1 MYKNIS
7 NKSIVSNIVFLL
19 TLIVVGISL
28 VSVVFPVLIIT
39 ITSPYENELNP
50 FEPSPRI
57 FLLIISN
64 TILIGIGFLYYSNKL
79 PKSVSKCFEF
89 ISNFELSRNVTIIA
103 ISVILFIYVVL
114 TLPELFIYE
123 AEQWPDYRLLEHSLK
138 IWPFGE
144 FEEHEIFTELNTRHV
159 KMFLLYISHNI
170 FQNIKILPFVASIAL
185 VIVTYFL
192 TFQISK
198 KRFAGIISM
207 VVLLQGYTFLKYDTI
222 AIYDNFWIL
231 FYVLSVYAIYKKWYL
246 SSIFYV
252 FAFFSKVLIAPF
264 FIINVFL
271 FYQIQIEKKKKILI
285 LLSYLAAIIF
295 ILMFMFSGE
304 STYGNQININFSDFW
319 NGFTLWANQMRFDYF
334 ITMTILPVVIGL
346 YFISRRGVVEADS
359 ILLLISGSL
368 LAAPLLSM
376 ITDYR
381 LFFPYHFMPL
391 SVFFA
396 IATGVLLS
404 KKFT

>member
-19 TLIVVGISL
+19 TIIVVGVSL

-39 ITSPYENELNP
+39 ITSPYENELSP
-50 FEPSPRI
+50 FEPSPRS

-64 TILIGIGFLYYSNKL
+64 AILIGIGFLYYNNKL
-79 PKSVSKCFEF
+79 PESASKYFEF
-89 ISNFELSRNVTIIA
+89 ISNFELSRNVTIIV
-103 ISVILFIYVVL
+103 ISVILFIYVIF
-114 TLPELFIYE
+114 TLPELFIDE
-123 AEQWPDYRLLEHSLK
+123 AEQWPDYRLLEFSLE
-138 IWPFGE
+138 IWPF
-144 FEEHEIFTELNTRHV
+144 EESEKEIFTELNTRYV
-159 KMFLLYISHNI
+159 KMFLLNISHNI
-170 FQNIKILPFVASIAL
+170 FQNIKILPFIASIAL

-207 VVLLQGYTFLKYDTI
+207 LVLLQGYTFLKYDTI
-222 AIYDNFWIL
+222 AIYDNFWVL
-231 FYVLSVYAIYKKWYL
+231 FYVFSVYFIYKKWYL

-252 FAFFSKVLIAPF
+252 FAFFSKVLIMPF

-271 FYQIQIEKKKKILI
+271 LYHAHIEKKKKIFI
-285 LLSYLAAIIF
+285 LLSYLLATIF
-295 ILMFMFSGE
+295 ILMFIFSGE
-304 STYGNQININFSDFW
+304 STYGNQINIDFSDFW

-346 YFISRRGVVEADS
+346 YFISRRGFTEADS

-381 LFFPYHFMPL
+381 MFFPYHFMPL
-391 SVFFA
+391 SVFFSIA
-396 IATGVLLS
+396 IGVLLS
-404 KKFT
+404 RKFT

>member
-19 TLIVVGISL
+19 TIIVVGVSL

-39 ITSPYENELNP
+39 ITSPYENELSP
-50 FEPSPRI
+50 FEPSPRS

-64 TILIGIGFLYYSNKL
+64 IILIGIGFLYYSNKL
-79 PKSVSKCFEF
+79 PKSVSKYFEF
-89 ISNFELSRNVTIIA
+89 ISNFELSRNVTIIV
-103 ISVILFIYVVL
+103 ISVILFIYVIF
-114 TLPELFIYE
+114 TLPELFIDE
-123 AEQWPDYRLLEHSLK
+123 AEQWPDYSLLEHSLK
-138 IWPFGE
+138 IWPF
-144 FEEHEIFTELNTRHV
+144 EESEKEIFTELNTRYV
-159 KMFLLYISHNI
+159 KMLLVSISQNI

-231 FYVLSVYAIYKKWYL
+231 FYVLSVYVIYKKWYL

-264 FIINVFL
+264 FIMNVFL

-295 ILMFMFSGE
+295 ILMFMF
-304 STYGNQININFSDFW
+304 F
-319 NGFTLWANQMRFDYF
+319 
-334 ITMTILPVVIGL
+334 L
-346 YFISRRGVVEADS
+346 YQ
-359 ILLLISGSL
+359 LLDHYL
-368 LAAPLLSM
+368 
-376 ITDYR
+376 
-381 LFFPYHFMPL
+381 
-391 SVFFA
+391 
-396 IATGVLLS
+396 
-404 KKFT
+404 